1 MIAGA
6 LLCESCARL
15 REENTILVASQAQL
29 REELAVSQR
38 RIDSL
43 EARIAALSKNSRN
56 SSKPPSS
63 DIVKPGPSARKE
75 AGRKIGGQPGHRRH
89 ERILFCEEEL
99 SVAPFEHYASTCP
112 CCGGEGIPEPE
123 WEPKVLQHVEIREIP
138 LYKARRSIAIMP
150 ADAPGAKK
158 STMRN
163 PLHSCR
169 KLACV
174 GRSSPPSLHT

>member
-138 LYKARRSIAIMP
+138 LYKEEHRYHACRCAGCQKVYYAQPSA
-150 ADAPGAKK
+150 
-158 STMRN
+158 T
-163 PLHSCR
+163 CR